1 LGSIPITFCSYA
13 GVTTYKREE
22 TMEIELLEAVNET
35 TGKKIYKVDVGNM
48 PIETIIEEIN
58 KLQGTIISVTFED

>member
-1 LGSIPITFCSYA
+1 
-13 GVTTYKREE
+13 
-22 TMEIELLEAVNET
+22 MEIELLEAVNET